1 MTSSNLLRL
10 ALKSS
15 SVSLDSKLRNLWWF
29 CCWLII
35 AAIEKF
41 VIFDK
46 AAAAVDRVGEEAWFP
61 ISIFPF
67 KTMFGEDEG
76 SGELEGLAEFGL
88 VGDGKEYSF
97 KWNND
102 LLLVWCILLK
112 RKYVTYLYVC
122 MFAYYMLSC
131 WIDISYST
139 KQAYLW
145 SDKIDVF
152 DVFLFPFDGGI
163 FGEIILIIIFN

>member
-1 MTSSNLLRL
+1 M
-10 ALKSS
+10 
-15 SVSLDSKLRNLWWF
+15 WWF

-76 SGELEGLAEFGL
+76 SGELEGLAEVGL

-122 MFAYYMLSC
+122 MFYLAELIHHIQQNKLTFDLIKLMCLMCFCFRSMG
-131 WIDISYST
+131 
-139 KQAYLW
+139 AYLVRSFW
-145 SDKIDVF
+145 
-152 DVFLFPFDGGI
+152 L
-163 FGEIILIIIFN
+163 

>member
-1 MTSSNLLRL
+1 
-10 ALKSS
+10 
-15 SVSLDSKLRNLWWF
+15 
-29 CCWLII
+29 
-35 AAIEKF
+35 
-41 VIFDK
+41 
-46 AAAAVDRVGEEAWFP
+46 
-61 ISIFPF
+61 
-67 KTMFGEDEG
+67 MFGEDEG
-76 SGELEGLAEFGL
+76 SGELEGLAEVGL

-122 MFAYYMLSC
+122 TIAYSYCCRSN
-131 WIDISYST
+131 ISYST

-163 FGEIILIIIFN
+163 FGEIILIIKFN

>member
-76 SGELEGLAEFGL
+76 SGELEGLAEVGL

-102 LLLVWCILLK
+102 LLLVWCILIK
-112 RKYVTYLYVC
+112 RKYITYLYVC
-122 MFAYYMLSC
+122 IFKF
-131 WIDISYST
+131 SYLAELIYHIQQNKLTFDLIKLMCLMCFCFRST
-139 KQAYLW
+139 GAYLVRSFW
-145 SDKIDVF
+145 
-152 DVFLFPFDGGI
+152 L
-163 FGEIILIIIFN
+163 